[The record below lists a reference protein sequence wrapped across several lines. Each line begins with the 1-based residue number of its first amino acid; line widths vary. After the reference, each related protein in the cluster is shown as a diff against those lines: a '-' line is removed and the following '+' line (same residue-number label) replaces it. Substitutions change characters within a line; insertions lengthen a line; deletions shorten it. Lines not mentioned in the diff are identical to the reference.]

1 MKKTLPRQQ
10 GVTLL
15 GMLTAVL
22 VICFGT
28 MLVIKVMPP
37 YMQNY
42 AVRDAMKDIAKQPNV
57 AQMSKA
63 KIKDKLERRL
73 QVEGINASI
82 ADNLIVDKVDGKLH
96 MVLKYEKR
104 VAVVGNIDFVFKFD
118 EQVKIE

>member
-1 MKKTLPRQQ
+1 MKKTLPRQK

-22 VICFGT
+22 VICFGV
-28 MLVIKVMPP
+28 MLIIKVMPP

-42 AVRDAMKDIAKQPNV
+42 AVKNAMEDISKEANV

-73 QVEGINASI
+73 QVEGINAAI
-82 ADNLIVDKVDGKLH
+82 ADNLLVDKKDGKLH
-96 MVLKYEKR
+96 MLLKYEKR
-104 VAVVGNIDFVFKFD
+104 VPVVGNIDFVFKFD

>member
-1 MKKTLPRQQ
+1 MKTLPAKFK

-22 VICFGT
+22 VICFSV
-28 MLVIKVMPP
+28 MLIIKVIPP
-37 YMQNY
+37 YMQNF
-42 AVRDAMKDIAKQPNV
+42 AVKDALSDIAKEPNI

-73 QVEGINASI
+73 QVEGISAGI
-82 ADNLIVDKVDGKLH
+82 TDNLLIEKKDGKMH
-96 MVLKYEKR
+96 MLLKYENR
-104 VAVVGNIDFVFKFD
+104 VPVVGNVDFVFKFD

>member
-1 MKKTLPRQQ
+1 MKKTLSHQK

-42 AVRDAMKDIAKQPNV
+42 AVRDAMKDISKQANV
-57 AQMSKA
+57 AQMTKA

-73 QVEGINASI
+73 QVEGINAAI
-82 ADNLIVDKVDGKLH
+82 AENLIVDKVDGKLH

-104 VAVVGNIDFVFKFD
+104 VAVVGNVDFVFKFD